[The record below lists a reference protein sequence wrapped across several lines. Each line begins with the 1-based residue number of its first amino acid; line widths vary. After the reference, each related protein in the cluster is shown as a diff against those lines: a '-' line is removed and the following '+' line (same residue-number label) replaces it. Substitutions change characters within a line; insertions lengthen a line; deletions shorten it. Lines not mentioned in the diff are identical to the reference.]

1 MNPARPDPAQER
13 WLALAAR
20 YPGLRASIEAVPTRT
35 GGWQSTTW
43 LSRCLSFGLGLLAAA
58 MILGALA
65 WLPGRLLW
73 AGAAML
79 AVAEWLIRARRHF
92 RLGLEE
98 ALWTCGAVTVAFE
111 LQALFA
117 LHESGQIAALVALTL
132 LLAGLRLLNALLT
145 SLAALLASVA
155 LAAGTATLVGWSTR
169 FTLASVACGT
179 AALVALAAGRAR
191 LRRPSHDRMLDG
203 LVLALPLAA
212 FGWATA
218 AAPQALGAGADPYTR
233 TAAWLPPLLALG
245 LGAACLAAGLSRR
258 RHAPLLAALG
268 CLVALAWG
276 LREVGALAL
285 HTRLLLWGT
294 LALLVSVALERW
306 LREPRG
312 GFTSRSVAG
321 DETAL
326 DGLQSAAAVL
336 LAPRASAAAGGDAQ
350 PGPGGEPQAGGD
362 SVDGGGG
369 SFAGGGATGR
379 F

>member
-1 MNPARPDPAQER
+1 MNSARPDPVQER
-13 WLALAAR
+13 WLELAAR
-20 YPGLRASIEAVPTRT
+20 YPGLRASVEAVTSRT

-58 MILGALA
+58 MILGAFA
-65 WLPGRLLW
+65 WLPGRLLV

-79 AVAEWLIRARRHF
+79 ATAEWLIRGRGHF

-98 ALWTCGAVTVAFE
+98 ALWTCGALALAFE

-117 LHESGQIAALVALTL
+117 VHEFGVIAALVALAL

-145 SLAALLASVA
+145 TLAALLASVA

-169 FTLASVACGT
+169 FTLAAAACCA

-218 AAPQALGAGADPYTR
+218 AAPLALGAGAAPFSR
-233 TAAWLPPLLALG
+233 PAAWLPPVLALG
-245 LGAACLAAGLSRR
+245 LGAACLAAGLRRR
-258 RHAPLLAALG
+258 RHPPLFAALG

-276 LREVGALAL
+276 LRAVSGLPWHA
-285 HTRLLLWGT
+285 HLLLCGL

-312 GFTSRSVAG
+312 GFTSRLLGEDA
-321 DETAL
+321 TAL
-326 DGLQSAAAVL
+326 DGLQAAAAVV
-336 LAPRASAAAGGDAQ
+336 LAPRVAPAASGDPPAGDA
-350 PGPGGEPQAGGD
+350 GP
-362 SVDGGGG
+362 VRGGGG